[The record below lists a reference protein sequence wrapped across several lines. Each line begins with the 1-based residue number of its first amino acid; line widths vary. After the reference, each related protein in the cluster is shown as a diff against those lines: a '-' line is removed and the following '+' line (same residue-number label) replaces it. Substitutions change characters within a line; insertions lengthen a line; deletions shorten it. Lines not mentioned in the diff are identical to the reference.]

1 VREAGV
7 NLDLG
12 PIVRSITR
20 QRGAFALVVL
30 EIASGFAI
38 IACILM
44 ASAWYL
50 HIGHTASGHR
60 EDDLVDVAIVSA
72 ATSSEPELARTGA
85 IERGQID
92 TATIQRTPGVL
103 AVAPLSASLID
114 EHWSFPTRFSTPG
127 KPRGPSAVLG
137 FDDREAF
144 GWSIYTSPAAGEV
157 LGLHPLEGGMPEGP
171 AAGDAVVITRCL
183 RDELFPRTPFVVG
196 LTLHDEGAAP
206 ARIAGVV
213 EDVVMRIPFL
223 QHARCAAFRF
233 AHVPDDRE
241 AHYLVRTQAGQ
252 RAAVVAALTESLG
265 PSGPDR
271 LVKVRGFSARAG
283 RAHSISS
290 GIVVILSIMA
300 VTVGV
305 VALLGALAVSSF
317 LVAERTRQ
325 IGIRRALGATRQDV
339 MRYFLVENALA
350 VAAGT
355 VLGIIATLVLYLM
368 MKRLFHG
375 LVLDWRHLAITGV
388 LLWVDAT
395 LAALVPA
402 RRAADIP
409 PHVASRGS

>member
-1 VREAGV
+1 MT
-7 NLDLG
+7 NLELG
-12 PIVRSITR
+12 PILRSITR

-38 IACILM
+38 IACILL

-50 HIGHTASGHR
+50 QIGHTTSGHR
-60 EDDLVDVAIVSA
+60 EDDLVDVSVVSA
-72 ATSSEPELARTGA
+72 ATSSQPELARTGA
-85 IERGQID
+85 VEREQID
-92 TATIQRTPGVL
+92 LATMKRTPGVV

-114 EHWSFPTRFSTPG
+114 EHWSFPTRFWAQG
-127 KPRGPSAVLG
+127 EPRGPSAVLG
-137 FDDREAF
+137 FVERESF
-144 GWSIYTSPAAGEV
+144 GWSVYTSPAAGEV
-157 LGLHPLEGGMPEGP
+157 LGLHPVEGAMPEGP
-171 AAGDAVVITRCL
+171 AARDAVVITRCL
-183 RDELFPRTPFVVG
+183 RDEIFHGLPFAVGRT
-196 LTLHDEGAAP
+196 LYDEGAPP
-206 ARIAGVV
+206 ARVAAVV

-233 AHVPDDRE
+233 AHVPDERE
-241 AHYLVRTQAGQ
+241 AHYLVRAQPGQ
-252 RAAVVAALTESLG
+252 RDAVATALAGALG
-265 PSGPDR
+265 GSRPDR
-271 LVKVRGFSARAG
+271 LVKVRPFSARAG

-290 GIVVILSIMA
+290 GIVVILAVMA
-300 VTVGV
+300 VTVCV

-368 MKRLFHG
+368 MKRLFHDMA
-375 LVLDWRHLAITGV
+375 LDWRLLALTGV
-388 LLWVDAT
+388 VLWIDAT

-409 PHVASRGS
+409 PHIASRGS

>member
-7 NLDLG
+7 NLEIG
-12 PIVRSITR
+12 PILRSITR
-20 QRGAFALVVL
+20 QRGAFTLVVL

-38 IACILM
+38 IACILL
-44 ASAWYL
+44 ASSWYL
-50 HIGHTASGHR
+50 HIGNTSSGYA
-60 EDDLVDVAIVSA
+60 EEDLVDVGIVSA
-72 ATSSEPELARTGA
+72 ATSTDAELARTGA
-85 IERGQID
+85 IERSLID
-92 TATIQRTPGVL
+92 VATMKRTPGVV

-114 EHWSFPTRFSTPG
+114 ERWSFPTRFSTPVDG
-127 KPRGPSAVLG
+127 G
-137 FDDREAF
+137 REAF
-144 GWSIYTSPAAGEV
+144 GWSIYTSPGAGEV
-157 LGLHPLEGGMPEGP
+157 LGLHPIDGNMPAG
-171 AAGDAVVITRCL
+171 ATGDAVVITRCL
-183 RDELFPRTPFVVG
+183 REELFPGTTSVVG
-196 LTLHDEGAAP
+196 RTLVDEGAPP

-223 QHARCAAFRF
+223 KHARCAAFRF
-233 AHVPDDRE
+233 DPVPDDRE
-241 AHYLVRTQAGQ
+241 AHYLVRVQPGQ
-252 RAAVVAALTESLG
+252 RAAAVMGLAKELG
-265 PSGPDR
+265 PSRPDR
-271 LVKVRGFSARAG
+271 LVKVRPFSARAG
-283 RAHSISS
+283 RAHSIAS
-290 GIVVILSIMA
+290 GIVVVLSIMA
-300 VTVGV
+300 VTVGL

-355 VLGIIATLVLYLM
+355 VLGILATLVLYLM
-368 MKRLFHG
+368 MKRLFHD
-375 LVLDWRHLAITGV
+375 LVLDWRHLAITAV

>member
-1 VREAGV
+1 M

-12 PIVRSITR
+12 PIIRSITR

-38 IACILM
+38 IACILV
-44 ASAWYL
+44 ASSWYL
-50 HIGHTASGHR
+50 HIGHTTSGHR
-60 EDDLVDVAIVSA
+60 EEDLVDVAIVSA
-72 ATSSEPELARTGA
+72 AASSDPELARTGA
-85 IERGQID
+85 IERAQID

-114 EHWSFPTRFSTPG
+114 DHWSFPTRFTTPVDG
-127 KPRGPSAVLG
+127 E
-137 FDDREAF
+137 REAF
-144 GWSIYTSPAAGEV
+144 GWSVYTSPAAGEV
-157 LGLHPLEGGMPEGP
+157 LGLHPIDGGLPQGRE
-171 AAGDAVVITRCL
+171 AQEAVVITRCL
-183 RDELFPRTPFVVG
+183 RDDLFPGPGSVVG
-196 LTLHDEGAAP
+196 RSLLDEGGAP

-223 QHARCAAFRF
+223 KHARCAAFRF
-233 AHVPDDRE
+233 SHFPDDRE
-241 AHYLVRTQAGQ
+241 AHYLVRTAAGQ
-252 RAAVVAALTESLG
+252 RAAVVTALTGSLG
-265 PSGPDR
+265 PSRPDR
-271 LVKVRGFSARAG
+271 LVKVRPFSARAG
-283 RAHSISS
+283 KAHSISS

-375 LVLDWRHLAITGV
+375 LVLDWRHLAITAA